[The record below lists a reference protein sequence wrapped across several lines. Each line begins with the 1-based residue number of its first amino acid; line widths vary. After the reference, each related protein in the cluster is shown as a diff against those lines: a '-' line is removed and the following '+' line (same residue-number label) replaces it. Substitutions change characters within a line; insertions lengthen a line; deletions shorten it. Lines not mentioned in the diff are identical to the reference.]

1 MLPTTSQT
9 LRTVQAFDLITPDGR
24 MYRFPRQT
32 WLQRAVTLLYSYAK
46 PAIVS
51 AVVLTLVYSAGA
63 LAELIEPLSSDTCR
77 N

>member
-1 MLPTTSQT
+1 MLPTRSQT
-9 LRTVQAFDLITPDGR
+9 LRTVQAFDLITPDDQV
-24 MYRFPRQT
+24 YRFPRQT
-32 WLQRAVTLLYSYAK
+32 WLQRVVRLLYSYAE

-63 LAELIEPLSSDTCR
+63 LAELIEPLS

>member
-1 MLPTTSQT
+1 MLPTRSQT
-9 LRTVQAFDLITPDGR
+9 LRTVRAFDLITPDDQV
-24 MYRFPRQT
+24 YRFPRQT
-32 WLQRAVTLLYSYAK
+32 WLQRVVRLLYSYAE

>member
-1 MLPTTSQT
+1 MLPTRSQT
-9 LRTVQAFDLITPDGR
+9 LRTVQAFDLITPDDQV
-24 MYRFPRQT
+24 YRFPRQT
-32 WLQRAVTLLYSYAK
+32 WLQRVVRLLYSYAE

-51 AVVLTLVYSAGA
+51 AVVLNLVYSAGA

>member
-1 MLPTTSQT
+1 MLPTRPQT
-9 LRTVQAFDLITPDGR
+9 LRTVQAFDLITPDDQV
-24 MYRFPRQT
+24 YRFPRQT
-32 WLQRAVTLLYSYAK
+32 WLQRVVRLLYSYAE